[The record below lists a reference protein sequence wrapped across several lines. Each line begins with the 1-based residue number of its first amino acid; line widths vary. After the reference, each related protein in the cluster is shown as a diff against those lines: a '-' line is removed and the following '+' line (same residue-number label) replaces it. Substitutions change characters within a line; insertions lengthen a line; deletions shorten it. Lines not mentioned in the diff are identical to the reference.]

1 MRLRR
6 RVKAL
11 LAKSLLLLLLIPQVV
26 HAHPA
31 DMYFHTHTINLSADG
46 VQILWELVPGPMI
59 THVVWHDAD
68 TNGDELISDAEAVA
82 WVEPLLADFSAELD
96 GTPLDLN
103 LVGVQ
108 WADDLP
114 SLRTGDSPIVI
125 ELWGDW
131 AGLDV
136 SAGHDLLL
144 LNDYNASN
152 SLSWYTLNGD
162 GVGLTEP
169 EQDNGLLTVH
179 FGTQGAATW
188 ESGMPSIPPVVEALG
203 LGETAEEAVQQA
215 ENKQGIL
222 AILEGFLRTP
232 EISPLLFLAA
242 LVIALILGA
251 LHALSPVHGK
261 TIVAAYLVGSQGKAY
276 HAIVLGTIVTLT
288 HTGSVFLLGLATLSL
303 SQYIMPTQLFP
314 TLELVS
320 GLLIVILG
328 LVLLIPRLK
337 VWVDER
343 RRRKIPAVAKK
354 VEQTEKSTRLTIQQE
369 IKESGPEHSQNPED
383 FGAIPL
389 PTGVAALRANPLE
402 GIRWRSLIA
411 LGISGGLVPCPD
423 AIAIL
428 LIAIT
433 INRIIFGLTLIVSFS
448 LGLAVVLI
456 AIGIVMVQSKQLFAR
471 LQWFSKVSFVVP
483 VISSLVV
490 LGLGVALSISAVGN
504 FSAEPSPSE
513 NVNEFP
519 LEFSLDEATVVYLD
533 IDDAY
538 HKQLY
543 LVPAV
548 GGELRQITQGD
559 VGVWNYSVSPDH
571 RSLIY
576 SIPDGKRGS
585 DLWYWD
591 ATLDAP
597 ELLLNCPDASCSDA
611 IWFPTGGQILYS
623 RLEFADEQ
631 AYLGIPSMWWLDLET
646 KETQPVFKDAQLPG
660 YNPRW
665 SYDGT
670 WLSYTSASPQQIQVY
685 NLQSGERQSLPTEIG
700 SAVVWSPNAQTFLL
714 SDLQFFGDKYL
725 GKLSL
730 YDVVSSTL
738 TPLPSDDNFDDTT
751 PTWSPDGEWIVFT
764 RGEWTLDRTAGADQ
778 LWISRPDGSDA
789 HAITDDADTAHGPA
803 AWSPRGRYLLF
814 RRYSTANVE
823 APAQIIILNLDTG
836 EDIIVAEAGDSPSWF
851 LP

>member
-1 MRLRR
+1 MRLLRR
-6 RVKAL
+6 KSIR
-11 LAKSLLLLLLIPQVV
+11 LAMTFLILLLLVPQVA

-31 DMYFHTHTINLSADG
+31 DMYFHTHLVNISADG

-68 TNGDELISDAEAVA
+68 TNGDELISDAEAIA
-82 WVEPLLADFSAELD
+82 WVAPLLESFSAELD
-96 GTPLDLN
+96 GAPLDLE

-125 ELWGDW
+125 ELRGNW

-136 SAGHDLLL
+136 MAGHALML
-144 LNDYNASN
+144 LNDFNASN
-152 SLSWYTLNGD
+152 SLSWYTLTAD
-162 GVGLTEP
+162 GIGLTEP

-179 FGTQGAATW
+179 FGSQGAISW
-188 ESGMPSIPPVVEALG
+188 ESGNPSIPPVVEALG
-203 LGETAEEAVQQA
+203 LGDTAEEAVQQA

-232 EISPLLFLAA
+232 QISPLLFFAA

-251 LHALSPVHGK
+251 LHALSPGHGK

-276 HAIVLGTIVTLT
+276 HAVALGALVTLT

-314 TLELVS
+314 MLELVS

-328 LVLLIPRLK
+328 LALLVPRLK

-343 RRRKIPAVAKK
+343 RRQKAPAVAKK
-354 VEQTEKSTRLTIQQE
+354 VETTEKSTRLTIQQE
-369 IKESGPEHSQNPED
+369 IKESGAGHSHNPED

-389 PTGVAALRANPLE
+389 PTGVAELRANPLE
-402 GIRWRSLIA
+402 GISWRSLIA

-433 INRIIFGLTLIVSFS
+433 INRIAFGLSLIVSFS

-456 AIGIVMVQSKQLFAR
+456 AIGIVMVQSKQIFAR
-471 LQWFSKVSFVVP
+471 LQWFSRASFVVP

-490 LGLGVALSISAVGN
+490 LGLGVALSVAAINKLPAD
-504 FSAEPSPSE
+504 
-513 NVNEFP
+513 
-519 LEFSLDEATVVYLD
+519 FSLFGQSSAFSLKKASVVYLAVD
-533 IDDAY
+533 EDY

-543 LVPAV
+543 LIPAR
-548 GGELRQITQGD
+548 GGEPEQITNGD
-559 VGVWNYSVSPDH
+559 TGVWNYTISPDYS
-571 RSLIY
+571 SLIY
-576 SIPDGKRGS
+576 SIPDGGRGS

-591 ATLDAP
+591 ASLDTP
-597 ELLLNCPDASCSDA
+597 ELLVNCPDSSCSDA
-611 IWFPTGGQILYS
+611 LWSPNSGQILYS
-623 RLEFADEQ
+623 RLDFANEQ
-631 AYLGIPSMWWLDLET
+631 AYLGIPSMWWLDLDT
-646 KETQPVFKDAQLPG
+646 KETRPVFQDEQLPG

-670 WLSYTSASPQQIQVY
+670 WLSYTSASPQAIQIY
-685 NLQSGERQSLPTEIG
+685 NLQSGERQSLSTEIG
-700 SAVVWSPNAQTFLL
+700 SAAAWSPNAQVFLL

-725 GKLSL
+725 NKLSL
-730 YDVVSSTL
+730 YDVTSGTL
-738 TPLPSDDNFDDTT
+738 TPLPSEENFDDNT
-751 PTWSPDGEWIVFT
+751 PTWSPDGEWIVFS
-764 RGEWTLDRTAGADQ
+764 RGAWTLDRASSGDQ

-789 HAITDDADTAHGPA
+789 RPLTDDAETAHGPA
-803 AWSPRGRYLLF
+803 AWSPDGRYLLF
-814 RRYSTANVE
+814 RIYTTANVE
-823 APAQIIILNLDTG
+823 SPSQIVIYDLETG
-836 EDIIVAEAGDSPSWF
+836 EQTVVAEAGDSPSWF
-851 LP
+851 IP

>member
-1 MRLRR
+1 MRLLRR
-6 RVKAL
+6 KSIR
-11 LAKSLLLLLLIPQVV
+11 LAKLLLILFLFIPQIV

-31 DMYFHTHTINLSADG
+31 DMYFNTYTVNISPDG
-46 VQILWELVPGPMI
+46 MQVLWEFVPGPMI
-59 THVVWHDAD
+59 THVVWHAAD
-68 TNGDELISDAEAVA
+68 TNGDDVISDAEALA
-82 WVEPLLADFSAELD
+82 WVQPLLADFSAKLD
-96 GTPLDLN
+96 GTPLDLE

-125 ELWGDW
+125 ELRGNW

-136 SAGHDLLL
+136 AAGHDLLL

-152 SLSWYTLNGD
+152 SLNWYTLNGD

-203 LGETAEEAVQQA
+203 LGDAAEKAAQQA

-232 EISPLLFLAA
+232 QISPSLFLAA
-242 LVIALILGA
+242 LVIAMILGA
-251 LHALSPVHGK
+251 LHALSPGHGK
-261 TIVAAYLVGSQGKAY
+261 TIVAAYLVGSQGKVR
-276 HAIVLGTIVTLT
+276 HAIALGTIVTLT

-303 SQYIMPTQLFP
+303 SQYIMPTKLFP
-314 TLELVS
+314 TLELAS
-320 GLLIVILG
+320 GLLIVVLG
-328 LVLLIPRLK
+328 IVLLVPRLK
-337 VWVDER
+337 VWLDER
-343 RRRKIPAVAKK
+343 RRQKTPAVAKK

-369 IKESGPEHSQNPED
+369 IEEAGAEHSHNPED

-389 PTGVAALRANPLE
+389 PTGVAELRENPLE
-402 GIRWRSLIA
+402 GISWRSLIA

-448 LGLAVVLI
+448 FGLAVVLI
-456 AIGIVMVQSKQLFAR
+456 AIGIVMVQSKQIFAR
-471 LQWFSKVSFVVP
+471 LQWFSKASFVVP

-490 LGLGVALSISAVGN
+490 LGLGIALSISAAN
-504 FSAEPSPSE
+504 KFSPELFARDTTNNS
-513 NVNEFP
+513 
-519 LEFSLDEATVVYLD
+519 SLNDAAVIYLATD
-533 IDDAY
+533 KDY

-543 LVPAV
+543 LVPAT
-548 GGELRQITQGD
+548 GGDVAQITHGD
-559 VGVWNYSVSPDH
+559 TGVWNYTVSPDH
-571 RSLIY
+571 SSLIY
-576 SIPDGKRGS
+576 AIPDGKRGS

-591 ATLDAP
+591 ASLDTP
-597 ELLLNCPDASCSDA
+597 ELLLSCPDASCSDA
-611 IWFPTGGQILYS
+611 LWFPTGGQILYS
-623 RLEFADEQ
+623 RLDFENNQ

-646 KETQPVFKDAQLPG
+646 KETQPVFKDDQLPG
-660 YNPRW
+660 YSPRW

-670 WLSYTSASPQQIQVY
+670 WLSYTSASPKQIQIY

-700 SAVVWSPNAQTFLL
+700 PAAVWSPNTQTFLL

-725 GKLSL
+725 NKLSL
-730 YDVVSSTL
+730 YDVASGTL
-738 TPLPSDDNFDDTT
+738 TPLPSEDGFDDTT
-751 PTWSPDGEWIVFT
+751 PSWSPDGKRIVFT

-778 LWISRPDGSDA
+778 LWMSRPDGSDA
-789 HAITDDADTAHGPA
+789 HAITDDTDTAHGPA

-814 RRYSTANVE
+814 RRYSVANVE
-823 APAQIIILNLDTG
+823 APAQIVIYDLDSG
-836 EDIIVAEAGDSPSWF
+836 EESLIAEGGDSPRWF

>member
-6 RVKAL
+6 RAKAL
-11 LAKSLLLLLLIPQVV
+11 LAKSLLILFFLVPQIV

-31 DMYFHTHTINLSADG
+31 DMYFHTHTVNVSAQG
-46 VQILWELVPGPMI
+46 AQILWELVPGPMV

-68 TNGDELISDAEAVA
+68 TDGNELISDAEARVWIA
-82 WVEPLLADFSAELD
+82 PLLAEFSVELD

-131 AGLDV
+131 AGLDAAV
-136 SAGHDLLL
+136 GHDLLL
-144 LNDYNASN
+144 LNDFNTAN
-152 SLSWYTLNGD
+152 SLSWYTLNAD
-162 GVGLTEP
+162 GVGLSEP

-179 FGTQGAATW
+179 FSAQGAATW

-203 LGETAEEAVQQA
+203 LGDAAEEAVAQA
-215 ENKQGIL
+215 ENQQGIL

-232 EISPLLFLAA
+232 QISPLLFLAS
-242 LVIALILGA
+242 LLIALILGA
-251 LHALSPVHGK
+251 LHALSPGHGK

-314 TLELVS
+314 MLELVS
-320 GLLIVILG
+320 GLLIVALG
-328 LVLLIPRLK
+328 VALLVPRLK
-337 VWVDER
+337 VWLGER
-343 RRRKIPAVAKK
+343 RRLKEPAVAKK
-354 VEQTEKSTRLTIQQE
+354 VEKSEKSTRLTIQQE
-369 IKESGPEHSQNPED
+369 IKESGAEHSHNPED

-389 PTGVAALRANPLE
+389 PTGVAELRANPLE
-402 GIRWRSLIA
+402 GISWRSLIA
-411 LGISGGLVPCPD
+411 LGVSGGLVPCPD

-433 INRIIFGLTLIVSFS
+433 INRILFGLTLIVSFS
-448 LGLAVVLI
+448 LGLAVILI
-456 AIGIVMVQSKQLFAR
+456 AIGIIMVQSKQIFAR
-471 LQWFSKVSFVVP
+471 LQWFSKASFIVP

-490 LGLGVALSISAVGN
+490 LALGAALSVSAFN
-504 FSAEPSPSE
+504 K
-513 NVNEFP
+513 FP
-519 LEFSLDEATVVYLD
+519 DDLSFAGDPNAFSLRKASVVYLAVD
-533 IDDAY
+533 EDY

-543 LVPAV
+543 LVPAR
-548 GGELRQITQGD
+548 GGKPEQITHGD
-559 VGVWNYSVSPDH
+559 TGVWNYSVSPDH
-571 RSLIY
+571 SSLIY
-576 SIPDGKRGS
+576 SIPDGGRGS
-585 DLWYWD
+585 NLWYWD
-591 ATLDAP
+591 ASLDAP
-597 ELLLNCPDASCSDA
+597 ELLLNCPDSSCSDA
-611 IWFPTGGQILYS
+611 LWSPSSSQILYS
-623 RLEFADEQ
+623 RLDFADEQ
-631 AYLGIPSMWWLDLET
+631 AYLGIPSMWWLNLAT
-646 KETQPVFKDAQLPG
+646 KETQPVFEDAQLPG

-700 SAVVWSPNAQTFLL
+700 SAAAWSPNAQTFLL

-725 GKLSL
+725 NKLSL
-730 YDVVSSTL
+730 YNVANGTL
-738 TPLPSDDNFDDTT
+738 MPLPSDDNFDDTT

-778 LWISRPDGSDA
+778 LWIARPDGSDA
-789 HAITDDADTAHGPA
+789 RPITDDADTAHGPA

-814 RRYSTANVE
+814 RSYSTANVE
-823 APAQIIILNLDTG
+823 TPSKIVILDLDSDK
-836 EDIIVAEAGDSPSWF
+836 EIVVTEGGDSPSWF
-851 LP
+851 IPKK